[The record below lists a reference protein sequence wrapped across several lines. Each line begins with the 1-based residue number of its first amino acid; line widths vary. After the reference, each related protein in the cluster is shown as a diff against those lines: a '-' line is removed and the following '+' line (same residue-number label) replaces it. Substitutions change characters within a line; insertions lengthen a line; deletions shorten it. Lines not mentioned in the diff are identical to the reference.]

1 MVDLTDV
8 IDVTLIKV
16 IIGAINKI
24 LIMGQFE

>member
-16 IIGAINKI
+16 IIGTINKI